1 MYKYYMLIIVLH
13 TLYETALGVQ
23 LPEDI
28 KKCHFGDSRCLVGSI
43 NDLIKRYPKGI
54 PEIGLPPLDATRL
67 EDVAILDKPNDG
79 AVWFTFHT
87 RNNVNR
93 GFNNATITHVD
104 GFNRDPTKNIMTI
117 EAQIPSLIH
126 EATYDM
132 LGRYLLFVAN
142 TTGQLKSDFQN
153 FQLKLTIKGIL
164 EYRNNKRYLNIYELK
179 PKVEL
184 DRWIVWFDN
193 LYKENTDLTIAV
205 NRAFNEN
212 WLEFWNGLEPGLM
225 KSFAQCFTGML
236 NKFFENV
243 AYDDMFLPDADGE
256 HE

>member
-1 MYKYYMLIIVLH
+1 MCKYYMLIIVLH
-13 TLYETALGVQ
+13 TLYETALGAQ

-28 KKCHFGDSRCLVGSI
+28 KKCHFGDSKCLIGSI

-54 PEIGLPPLDATRL
+54 PEIGLPPLDFTRL
-67 EDVAILDKPNDG
+67 EDVAILDKPTVG
-79 AVWFTFHT
+79 AVWLTFYT
-87 RNNVNR
+87 RDNVNR

-104 GFNRDPTKNIMTI
+104 GFSRDPTKNIMII
-117 EAQIPSLIH
+117 EAHIPSVIH

-142 TTGQLKSDFQN
+142 TTGKLKSDFQN
-153 FQLKLTIKGIL
+153 VHLKLTIKGVL
-164 EYRNNKRYLNIYELK
+164 EYRNNKRYLKIYELK

-193 LYKENTDLTIAV
+193 LYRENTDLTIAV

-236 NKFFENV
+236 NKVFENV
-243 AYDDMFLPDADGE
+243 AYDDMFLPDVGE
-256 HE
+256 NE